1 MVTVIEDDI
10 VVGAAGR
17 HEVGH
22 PLGSLE
28 VVGFDHLWR
37 ESEPL
42 SRCLWAETDRP
53 AAGQR

>member
-1 MVTVIEDDI
+1 MVTVIEDDT